1 MAAVAFVQA
10 TLFSSGRNSCYPDL
24 FQDMTTNFIT
34 KCKVKKEMLKN
45 VRIAG
50 SFCVHVALQ
59 PASALHRPLDFIA
72 ADANLSC
79 VFTWLSTLQLES
91 EMQLFG
97 SLLKGSGDIRDSA
110 NDPTGP
116 VTQQ

>member
-34 KCKVKKEMLKN
+34 KRKVKKEMLKN
-45 VRIAG
+45 VRITG
-50 SFCVHVALQ
+50 SFCVHVALH
-59 PASALHRPLDFIA
+59 PATCERPSIHKSLDFIA
-72 ADANLSC
+72 AYADLSC
-79 VFTWLSTLQLES
+79 VFTWLSTLQWES

-110 NDPTGP
+110 
-116 VTQQ
+116 VRS